1 MAWTAKFFPIIK
13 LGRGNRLLSITCI
26 NNGPVIPFKLSDI
39 GEGIKE
45 VTVKEW
51 FVKPGDK
58 VSQFDNICEVQSDKA
73 SVTITSRYDG
83 QIKALHYKV
92 EEVALVGDALV
103 DIELPD
109 DTSQEVA
116 SPGLGVNEQTISPPD
131 KHNIIQSKGAT
142 NEFSETNPG
151 ENFNNNKI
159 LTTPAV
165 RRLAAENNIDL
176 KEVPATGKAGR
187 ILKEDF
193 LDFLDKDSGKFIK
206 PEGNHQE
213 GEHGGDPQIVPLM
226 GYQKHMWKTMSQSRN
241 IPHFV
246 YCDECD
252 ITKLVELRNESKD
265 YLENQGISLSFTPF
279 FVKATS
285 KALEKYPR
293 LNSWLDEQAQALK
306 TFKTHNISLAMDTPQ
321 GLVVPNI
328 KDVRNLTIADIA
340 RELNRLQAFGQK
352 AAFPLNDVTGGTF
365 SLSNIGAIGGTY
377 AKPMILPPQIII
389 GVIGKLQKLPRF
401 DKNGTIK
408 SANIICVSWAAD
420 HRVVDGATVARFS
433 NLWKFYLENPSLLMI

>member
-1 MAWTAKFFPIIK
+1 MAWTARFFPIIK
-13 LGRGNRLLSITCI
+13 LGRGSRLLSVSSI
-26 NNGPVIPFKLSDI
+26 NYGSVIPFKLSDI

-45 VTVKEW
+45 VIVKEW

-92 EEVALVGDALV
+92 DDVALVGDALV

-109 DTSQEVA
+109 DNSQEVV
-116 SPGLGVNEQTISPPD
+116 GVNEETIATKKQEP
-131 KHNIIQSKGAT
+131 IQGAANELSEVNKG
-142 NEFSETNPG
+142 ED
-151 ENFNNNKI
+151 NNNTKV

-165 RRLAAENNIDL
+165 RRLAAESNIDL
-176 KEVPATGKAGR
+176 KDVPATGKAGR
-187 ILKEDF
+187 VLKEDI
-193 LDFLDKDSGKFIK
+193 LAYLEAGKFIK
-206 PEGNHQE
+206 PQNVDNRGANKSEERRDNE
-213 GEHGGDPQIVPLM
+213 EIVPLM
-226 GYQKHMWKTMSQSRN
+226 GYQKHMWKTMSQSRS

-246 YCDECD
+246 YSDECD
-252 ITKLVELRNESKD
+252 VTKLLELRNESKD
-265 YLENQGISLSFTPF
+265 YLKTSHGISLSFTPF

-306 TFKTHNISLAMDTPQ
+306 IFKTHNISLAMDTTQ
-321 GLVVPNI
+321 GLIVPNI
-328 KDVRNLTIADIA
+328 KDVQNLGIIDIA
-340 RELNRLQAFGQK
+340 KELNRLQALGQK
-352 AAFPLNDVTGGTF
+352 AAFPIADVTGGTF
-365 SLSNIGAIGGTY
+365 TLSNIGAIGGTY

-389 GVIGKLQKLPRF
+389 GVIGKVQKLPRF
-401 DKNGTIK
+401 DNKGSVTP
-408 SANIICVSWAAD
+408 ANIVCVSWAAD

-433 NLWKFYLENPSLLMI
+433 NQWKFYVENPHLLML